1 MADSIVADASAHPE
15 QSTRT
20 MSPREY
26 LEFLSQLERVGWRL
40 ANNTRAYLVTLDPTG
55 QRIVQPVRFECSV
68 LNLETELA
76 SHLKEAMVSNETL
89 SQVRDICAER
99 LKERGITDRTL
110 MDSERANL
118 ALRCLHELEVIGKSI
133 KHAVA
138 TMDSYEAEIFV
149 RGLLLRVQT
158 LTDAAHAC
166 IGDDKSE
173 LEELREMVEGQQH
186 G

>member
-1 MADSIVADASAHPE
+1 MAESIVAETLADPA
-15 QSTRT
+15 RT
-20 MSPREY
+20 MDAREY
-26 LEFLSQLERVGWRL
+26 LEFLNQLERVGWRL

-55 QRIVQPVRFECSV
+55 QRIVQPVRFSSSV
-68 LNLETELA
+68 LDLDKELPN
-76 SHLKEAMVSNETL
+76 HLKDGAGISNDTL
-89 SQVRDICAER
+89 RQVLEICAEK

-110 MDSERANL
+110 MDTERANL

-149 RGLLLRVQT
+149 RGLLMRVQT

-173 LEELREMVEGQQH
+173 LEELREMVEGHQH